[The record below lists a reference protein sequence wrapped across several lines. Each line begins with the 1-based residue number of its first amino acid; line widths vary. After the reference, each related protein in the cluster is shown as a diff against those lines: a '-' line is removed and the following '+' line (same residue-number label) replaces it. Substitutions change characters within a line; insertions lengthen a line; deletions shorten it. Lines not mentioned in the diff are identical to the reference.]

1 MDVLAPLF
9 GGLASALGGA
19 IFGNKA
25 NAADQAAQQQA
36 DVQNQIVQYLINRR
50 KNVYD
55 PLIDQQVI
63 PALTQRMSAGPSFAG
78 LAERNIK
85 RLSAPVSLNY

>member
-1 MDVLAPLF
+1 MDILAPIL
-9 GGLASALGGA
+9 GGLASSIGGA

-25 NAADQAAQQQA
+25 NAADQQAQQQA

-50 KNVYD
+50 RNVYD

-63 PALTQRMSAGPSFAG
+63 PALSQRMSAGPSFAG
-78 LAERNIK
+78 LAEKNIK
-85 RLSAPVSLNY
+85 RLSAPVALNY